1 MRVSTKNSSGFSP
14 FNCISMKDVKDKN
27 TNKGDLRPLFDCV
40 SSIGESIDKLHT
52 YMDNS
57 QEESEK
63 ILAYVKTL
71 TDIQTNLL
79 AICQNQ
85 IAKQYDYIPGQAGE
99 GELGAGQE
107 AQGQGAETPMSAEK
121 PTEIKPKIRM

>member
-79 AICQNQ
+79 AICQSQ
-85 IAKQYDYIPGQAGE
+85 IAKQNEYIPGGQAGE
-99 GELGAGQE
+99 GEMVAPE
-107 AQGQGAETPMSAEK
+107 QGAETPISAEK
-121 PTEIKPKIRM
+121 PMEAKPKIKV